1 MAYRQHS
8 VDLNSKLCKG
18 CINCIKHC
26 PNQAIRIRNGRAVII
41 DDKCVDCGECV
52 RRCPHHAQVVLTD
65 DLSELKNH
73 KINIAMISPTILA
86 QFPVELDVE
95 KIMQGF
101 IDIGFSDVYDMGIA
115 YEFVAKAKSEYFL
128 QNNNSRRPLISTHCP
143 VVTRLI
149 QIKYPELIK
158 QLLPVLPVIEVSAI
172 QARLQAAKRFN
183 IPMEEVA
190 VWDIC
195 SCPAMVT
202 YANNSDGKINYVIS
216 VSKVFGEVS
225 KIVSNSKPTEK
236 RHKAT
241 SYGVGSGIASGLTR
255 STGIADSLVVDGIE
269 EVFDALEQVS
279 MNKIPD
285 VDFLE
290 CSACARGCV
299 GGVLNVANRL
309 LGEKNVR
316 KRSRALGRYEP
327 ADRAAIIDKSL
338 LQEKLDF
345 NIVSYFVKES
355 PAMKLDKNI
364 LVAMKKLQDIEKI
377 LAELPGLDCGSC
389 GAPTCQNLAEDI
401 VQGKATEADCVVKL
415 RSRVD
420 ELADGMIKLSNQVQ
434 STKDGKD

>member
-1 MAYRQHS
+1 MVRQHS
-8 VDLNSKLCKG
+8 VGLNSKLCKG

-41 DDKCVDCGECV
+41 DEKCVDCGECV
-52 RRCPHHAQVVLTD
+52 RRCTHHAQVVITD
-65 DLSELKNH
+65 DLSELAAAKV
-73 KINIAMISPTILA
+73 NIAIVSPALIA
-86 QFPVELDVE
+86 QFPIETDAE
-95 KIMQGF
+95 KIMQAF
-101 IDIGFSDVYDMGIA
+101 IDIGFSDVYDMAIA
-115 YEFVAKAKSEYFL
+115 YEFVAQAKSEYIL
-128 QNNNSRRPLISTHCP
+128 KNNNSRRPLLSAHCP

-158 QLLPVLPVIEVSAI
+158 QIMPILPVIEVAAI
-172 QARLQAAKRFN
+172 QARAQAAKRFGVA
-183 IPMEEVA
+183 PAEVA
-190 VWDIC
+190 VWHIT

-202 YANNSDGKINYVIS
+202 YAKNSNGKINTVIA

-225 KIVSNSKPTEK
+225 KALSAAKPTEK
-236 RHKAT
+236 RFKAS
-241 SYGVGSGIASGLTR
+241 SYGTGSGIASGMTR
-255 STGIADSLVVDGIE
+255 STGIGDSLVVDGIE

-309 LGEKNVR
+309 VGEKNVR
-316 KRSRALGRYEP
+316 KRSRALSRYEP
-327 ADRAAIIDKSL
+327 SDRAAIIDKSL
-338 LQEKLDF
+338 RQEKLETKLD
-345 NIVSYFVKES
+345 VYSVKEK
-355 PAMKLDKNI
+355 PTMKLDKNI

-377 LAELPGLDCGSC
+377 LSDLPGLDCGSC

-401 VQGKATEADCVVKL
+401 VQGKATEEDCVVKL

-420 ELADGMIKLSNQVQ
+420 ELAEGMIELSNQVNA
-434 STKDGKD
+434 KNN